1 MSTPNLPD
9 SEKVNASIN
18 GTPHTESYCLYISA
32 KLFKHLLSLISSTPE
47 GGFSVNAESMSGI
60 EARLMPVICKVYQKL
75 FPDLK
80 IECLQGAIG
89 VHRPKGLTMA
99 RIESA
104 FMSQLGNLP

>member
-9 SEKVNASIN
+9 SDKINASIN
-18 GTPHTESYCLYISA
+18 GTPPTESYCLYISA

-47 GGFSVNAESMSGI
+47 GGFSVNAESLSGI